1 MLKDPTNDVGLPGKT
16 SFFDKAIRRP
26 SFAQH
31 ISRGSGN
38 WGKNRDRR
46 GACRMFVR
54 TASQREARV
63 SCSGWENGRKGERGQ
78 FSLPFLALLPLCMQS
93 VCRAIPG
100 DSSVIL
106 YTCVVQYSVYLDKC
120 RDNHCRPRCL
130 SLSRVWMTKMRE
142 CTGGRRADF
151 SAFSCEHVLN
161 PPAGKWKLCSFPV

>member
-1 MLKDPTNDVGLPGKT
+1 MLKDPTNDVALPGKT

-54 TASQREARV
+54 TASEGGREARV

-78 FSLPFLALLPLCMQS
+78 FSLQFLALLPLCMQS

-106 YTCVVQYSVYLDKC
+106 RTCVVQYSVC
-120 RDNHCRPRCL
+120 TWINADNHCRPL

-142 CTGGRRADF
+142 CTGGRRTDF

-161 PPAGKWKLCSFPV
+161 PLAGKWKLCGFPV